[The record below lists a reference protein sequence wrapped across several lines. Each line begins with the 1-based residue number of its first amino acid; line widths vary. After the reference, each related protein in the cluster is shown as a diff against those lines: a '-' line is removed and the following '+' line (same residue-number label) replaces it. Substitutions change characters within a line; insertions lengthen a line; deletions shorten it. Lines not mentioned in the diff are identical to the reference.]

1 MVVLGI
7 CGGHDANWCVF
18 KDGKLFAILD
28 IDSPEKDRFSE
39 EEATHLEGFV
49 KILEKHL

>member
-18 KDGKLFAILD
+18 KDGKLVGHLKKNAFLELGMTKDMSWILLMKR
-28 IDSPEKDRFSE
+28 SRS
-39 EEATHLEGFV
+39 
-49 KILEKHL
+49 

>member
-18 KDGKLFAILD
+18 KDGKLIGAF
-28 IDSPEKDRFSE
+28 EKERFSRIRHDVQIP
-39 EEATHLEGFV
+39 AHLTTHSA
-49 KILEKHL
+49 KS